1 MERPQLDGRKVEA
14 MPPSENSVTATEL
27 RTDQIEKYWAAD
39 LARRTYLYRRQRKA
53 ILENCRRI
61 AVVGASA
68 DPNSPIFTSLEKLLG
83 MGLEIIPVFP
93 GRESLLGLRCYG
105 TLSEVPGMLD
115 IVQVYPSE
123 NIDLAELAREA
134 VAKNINTFW
143 MEPGLAAPREVEE
156 ILVNGRVHLVEYE
169 NLETEYLK
177 HLPVNAVIS
186 ASRKD
191 RKATKVRERMTKNPS
206 TVTSDGGLKDA
217 IWKMEHGH
225 FRHLPV
231 VDDRGKLI
239 GMLTDRDVRQI
250 KPSLAFTSKEDAA
263 VQLWSISVQQA
274 AVFDP
279 ISVKPDTSL
288 KEAAELMLRW
298 HVGGLPV
305 VDDRANLVGILTYTD
320 ILREFVGRDDGR

>member
-1 MERPQLDGRKVEA
+1 
-14 MPPSENSVTATEL
+14 MPSTENSVTASEL

-61 AVVGASA
+61 AVLGASA
-68 DPNSPIFTSLEKLLG
+68 DPNSPIFVSLEKLLG

-93 GRESLLGLRCYG
+93 GRESLLGLRCYAK
-105 TLSEVPGMLD
+105 LSDVPGTLD
-115 IVQVYPSE
+115 IVQVYPSDD
-123 NIDLAELAREA
+123 IDLEELAREA
-134 VAKNINTFW
+134 VAKSVNTFW
-143 MEPGLAAPREVEE
+143 MEPGIAASREVED

-177 HLPVNAVIS
+177 HLPFNAAIS

-191 RKATKVRERMTKNPS
+191 RKATKVRERMSKNPA
-206 TVTSDGGLKDA
+206 TVTPEGGLKDA

-231 VDDRGKLI
+231 VDEHNKLI

-274 AVFDP
+274 AVFEP

-305 VDDRANLVGILTYTD
+305 VDDHGKPIGMLTYTD
-320 ILREFVGRDDGR
+320 ILREFAGRDDNH